1 VASPDISHHLG
12 VIEQFCATAC
22 FAFPQ
27 TCWWMASADVRASG
41 TFQGW
46 QRQPVSVGR
55 LRSSAEILAGAANLH
70 HAALPRSV
78 SAAGLAPTS
87 GEVVTESQSDS
98 SRTDSPVRILNA
110 QPRSRVSVARLSR
123 SWALRAAHNRCRV
136 PAFGH
141 IRWRRCSCFE
151 SDETLLTARKD
162 CTIFG
167 KLPLKRDMPKS
178 SWWNGQR
185 RCHRQAFHSQS
196 SAVSFL
202 ALPAFTFRRTLS

>member
-1 VASPDISHHLG
+1 MIDSKGAAFGFDCCLASPKVRVFQQPARPAARLHINFFSRCRKRPDPADNLSQTA
-12 VIEQFCATAC
+12 QFSLPSGC
-22 FAFPQ
+22 Q
-27 TCWWMASADVRASG
+27 IVR
-41 TFQGW
+41 
-46 QRQPVSVGR
+46 
-55 LRSSAEILAGAANLH
+55 
-70 HAALPRSV
+70 
-78 SAAGLAPTS
+78 
-87 GEVVTESQSDS
+87 
-98 SRTDSPVRILNA
+98 SREKSPVPKCSGKPRGSPDVPAISFRNDICEFESSHPSHAVGSLWRVYPVHGLCEQRITD
-110 QPRSRVSVARLSR
+110 R
-123 SWALRAAHNRCRV
+123 RV